1 MAPIQD
7 RIFRSAALQRH
18 TSPDGL
24 DATLEI
30 TTVRGWVALAAFG
43 AVLLAALIWGVI
55 GRIPEAVLGQGI
67 MVSAGG
73 VYRVQTSGAGRID
86 SVLVSPGTRVR
97 RGQTIA
103 LLAQPEL
110 RTALAQ
116 RSAALAALRQNYEAT
131 AALLSSDRRLEL
143 AALEQQQAQADE
155 ELRAAQERLAYL
167 DARVAAEAQALAR
180 GLITRDAAQ
189 GTIAQRAETNL
200 QQLSTLARKQ
210 QLGARAVQLRVA
222 SSQRVFELE
231 REIAQSA
238 NDSVRLEAQLVAFAN
253 VVSAYD
259 GIVVEQL
266 ADAGQTVG
274 AGAPIVTV
282 EPSGERP
289 QVLMFIPLEG
299 RRIEPGMRTEMV
311 PGGVRPEETGY
322 FLGRVERVSDAPLS
336 GSALD
341 RYLKN
346 EVLVEQFTQSGGA
359 YLVHVSVEADSGTVS
374 GYRWTSRAGAPI
386 SFGSGTL
393 VTGRI
398 IVREVRPVALIIPA
412 LKRWLGAGG

>member
-1 MAPIQD
+1 MASLQD
-7 RIFRSAALQRH
+7 RIFRNAALQRH

-24 DATLEI
+24 DTALEI
-30 TTVRGWVALAAFG
+30 TTVRGWIALAAFG
-43 AVLLAALIWGVI
+43 AVILAALVWGAL
-55 GRIPEAVLGQGI
+55 GRVPEAVLGQGI
-67 MVSAGG
+67 MVSERG

-86 SVLVSPGTRVR
+86 SVLVGPGTRVT

-103 LLAQPEL
+103 VLAQPEL

-116 RSAALAALRQNYEAT
+116 RMVALTALRENYAIT
-131 AALLSSDRRLEL
+131 STLLRSDRELEL
-143 AALEQQQAQADE
+143 ASIVQQQGQADE
-155 ELRAAQERLAYL
+155 ELRAAQERLTYL
-167 DARVAAEAQALAR
+167 DARVSAEARALER

-189 GTIAQRAETNL
+189 GTIAQRAETKL
-200 QQLSTLARKQ
+200 QQLSTSARKQ
-210 QLGARAVQLRVA
+210 QLSARAVQLRVA
-222 SSQRVFELE
+222 STQRLFDLE
-231 REIAQSA
+231 REITQSA

-266 ADAGQTVG
+266 AVAGQTVG

-322 FLGRVERVSDAPLS
+322 FLGRVVRVSDAPLS

-346 EVLVEQFTQSGGA
+346 ELLVAQFTQNGGA
-359 YLVHVSVEADSGTVS
+359 YLVHVSVEEDPATVS
-374 GYRWTSRAGAPI
+374 GYKWTSRAGAPI

-412 LKRWLGAGG
+412 LKRWLGA